1 MESNST
7 EKVKPTDKTSSDVTP
22 GFPFSDSSSPDKPK
36 LLKKKSLVSKLYD
49 HFSAQEKKGK
59 TEF

>member
-1 MESNST
+1 M
-7 EKVKPTDKTSSDVTP
+7 DSDVTQ
-22 GFPFSDSSSPDKPK
+22 GFPFSDTSSPEKPK